1 VCASDGKLNHNLSN
15 ISRHKIFPVLETE
28 TLNTGSFLWI
38 ERREIAPNQVQAN
51 TFAAKTEVFLPG
63 TFLLDLI
70 QKCWG
75 RRKKK

>member
-1 VCASDGKLNHNLSN
+1 M
-15 ISRHKIFPVLETE
+15 
-28 TLNTGSFLWI
+28 
-38 ERREIAPNQVQAN
+38 QAN

-75 RRKKK
+75 EEKEKVNILCVAFIGYKDTLLYKKRLLIEPKGFYFTGFFFRTLEVLH